1 MRQDVRQTCVTSAPR
16 LESQTNRA
24 STYSHH
30 SYDNGRANVTPK
42 RTPTRAHLN
51 ANIANACVRA
61 LEGGRAGGVGVSC
74 ALRRIRAAASAA

>member
-1 MRQDVRQTCVTSAPR
+1 M
-16 LESQTNRA
+16 
-24 STYSHH
+24 
-30 SYDNGRANVTPK
+30 TPK